1 MCIRDRALPAVQR
14 AARGAV
20 RHDGGGVLCGIHRLH
35 GPGFHGAADRPD
47 AVYFDPAAHCV
58 DRLYDADEPFYGAF
72 CRAPHAAFAA
82 KQVLPESPQK
92 AA

>member
-1 MCIRDRALPAVQR
+1 MPIWIPVKVSYSFWIV
-14 AARGAV
+14 G
-20 RHDGGGVLCGIHRLH
+20 
-35 GPGFHGAADRPD
+35 DRPD

-58 DRLYDADEPFYGAF
+58 DRLYDADKPFYGAF